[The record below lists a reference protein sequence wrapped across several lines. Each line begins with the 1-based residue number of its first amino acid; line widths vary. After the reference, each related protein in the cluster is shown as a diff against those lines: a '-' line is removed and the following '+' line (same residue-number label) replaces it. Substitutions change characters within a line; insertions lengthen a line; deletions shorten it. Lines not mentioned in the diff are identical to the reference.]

1 MVAVRMTSFLLHFA
15 LLHSFFQLAHC
26 FVVPVPRNLFQSN
39 RALKSTQIYSKK
51 TIPTYSVTTR
61 EELDAYWEDREGR
74 FRDAKGNI
82 NYDLLIN
89 SVNVIGDTQIIGS
102 KDHPE
107 RIHPVLKLMHE
118 RRRNNSLCTEGPRP
132 DGFKI
137 ALAVEGGGM
146 RGCLSAG
153 MVAAIYYLGLEET
166 VDVVYG
172 SSAGTV
178 IGSYFI
184 TRQLQWFGHEIY
196 YDALTTAGKQ
206 FIDGGRL
213 LRTLGLGLLNPRLFR
228 DVITRPR
235 FGKPVLNLDFLLKT
249 TVQENKP
256 LEWER
261 FVKMQKKQPMN
272 VVVSSL
278 QEGKTVALNLENGD
292 FESLEDLANCMH
304 ASCLLPG
311 IAGPVMNRN
320 KSPGMSGDFRKMM
333 LGNNLDPERYEPM
346 ADALLYQPI
355 PYHSA
360 IENGATHVVVLRTRP
375 DGADVTGKSSIF
387 ERLIFRRFFVRKNN
401 LDNIF
406 RHVRKHLHKKKYAES
421 VLELNHG
428 AWDERDY
435 TDTSKPHLLTI
446 AVPPGSP
453 EVPRL
458 ETGREAIFEGV
469 RRGFARAYDA
479 LVEDPTKRGRGSI
492 VAKQYFP
499 DEILD
504 YDPLT
509 IKSTKESAFEIHL
522 KQIGEDP
529 ESWKVSGVQRSGAKQ

>member
-1 MVAVRMTSFLLHFA
+1 MKALSIILSLFL
-15 LLHSFFQLAHC
+15 SCFFQLASC
-26 FVVPVPRNLFQSN
+26 WVTPNALRSGNVAQGRSAGLGTRIFVKTSN
-39 RALKSTQIYSKK
+39 PIYTVTST
-51 TIPTYSVTTR
+51 
-61 EELDAYWEDREGR
+61 EELEAYWEDRERR
-74 FRDAKGNI
+74 FRDSKGNI
-82 NYDLLIN
+82 NYDLMIN

-107 RIHPVLKLMHE
+107 RLHPVIKLMHE
-118 RRRNNSLCTEGPRP
+118 RRRNNSTCTEGPRS
-132 DGFKI
+132 DGCKV
-137 ALAVEGGGM
+137 ALAIEGGGM

-196 YDALTTAGKQ
+196 YDALTTAGKG
-206 FIDGGRL
+206 FIDSNRL
-213 LRTLGLGLLNPRLFR
+213 LRTLGLGLVDPRLLK
-228 DVITRPR
+228 DVITRPK
-235 FGKPVLNLDFLLKT
+235 FGKPILNLDFLLKH
-249 TVQENKP
+249 TVQEKKP
-256 LEWER
+256 LDWKR
-261 FVKMQKKQPMN
+261 FEEMQSKQPMN

-278 QEGKTVALNLENGD
+278 QQGRTLALNMENGD

-320 KSPGMSGDFRKMM
+320 KYVGKGGHGKKMV
-333 LGNNLDPERYEPM
+333 LGNKLDSDQYEAM
-346 ADALLYQPI
+346 ADALLYQPM

-375 DGADVTGKSSIF
+375 DGTDVTGKSSFF
-387 ERLIFRRFFVRKNN
+387 ERLIFRRFFLRKNN
-401 LDNIF
+401 LVNIF
-406 RHVRKHLHKKKYAES
+406 RHTRQYLHKKVYAHS
-421 VLELNHG
+421 VLELNHE
-428 AWDERDY
+428 AWNERDY
-435 TDTSKPHLLTI
+435 MDTSKPHLLTI

-479 LVEDPTKRGRGSI
+479 LVEDPTERGRGVI

-499 DEILD
+499 DEILE
-504 YDPLT
+504 YDPLS
-509 IKSTKESAFEIHL
+509 IDSREESAFEVHL
-522 KQIGEDP
+522 KRVGENPD
-529 ESWKVSGVQRSGAKQ
+529 SWRVSGVNRSGTP